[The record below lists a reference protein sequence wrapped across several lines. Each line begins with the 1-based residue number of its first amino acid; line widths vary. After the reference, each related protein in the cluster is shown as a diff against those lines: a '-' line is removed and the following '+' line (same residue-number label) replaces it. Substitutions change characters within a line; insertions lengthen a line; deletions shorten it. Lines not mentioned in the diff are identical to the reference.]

1 MLNFLSRLFRRFF
14 LFLGV
19 IEMNKSELHTESLKL
34 ATKYVELYTADTLN
48 PGHVER
54 VEEALE
60 AYKEARRKLPRNGD
74 NGRRYG
80 STEAWEHTQGYIKTN

>member
-1 MLNFLSRLFRRFF
+1 
-14 LFLGV
+14 
-19 IEMNKSELHTESLKL
+19 MNKRELHKESLKL
-34 ATKYVELYTADTLN
+34 ATEYAELYTSDHLE
-48 PGHVER
+48 PGHVDR

-60 AYKEARRKLPRNGD
+60 AYKAARRKLPRNGD